1 MQQFL
6 KDLFPD
12 LAPDQELIEEIE
24 RRSSVREVEKGTI
37 IIDYGSYIHF
47 VPLVVRGLVKVMREN
62 SDGKEVLLYFL
73 SGGSTCAATFSCC
86 MIRKRSEVK
95 AIAEED
101 TTIIMI
107 PLEAADEW
115 MGKYTKWRNF
125 VMSMYDQ
132 RLFAMIDTVDKLAF
146 SKLDEKLWDYLT
158 ERVLYT
164 DNHTVEVSHQEIADD
179 LNASREAISRLLKK
193 LENQDKIKIHRNK
206 IELLEQQVI

>member
-6 KDLFPD
+6 KDLFPE

-47 VPLVVRGLVKVMREN
+47 VPLVVKGLVKVMREN

-73 SGGSTCAATFSCC
+73 AGGSTCAATFSCC
-86 MIRKRSEVK
+86 MVRKRSEVK

-125 VMSMYDQ
+125 VMTMYDQ

-164 DNHTVEVSHQEIADD
+164 DNNTVEVSHQEIADD

-193 LENQDKIKIHRNK
+193 LENQEKIKIHRNK
-206 IELLEQQVI
+206 IELLGQQVL

>member
-6 KDLFPD
+6 KDLFPE

-24 RRSSVREVEKGTI
+24 RRSSVREIEKGTT

-47 VPLVVRGLVKVMREN
+47 VPLVVKGLVKVMREN

-86 MIRKRSEVK
+86 MVRKRSEVK

-193 LENQDKIKIHRNK
+193 LENQEKIKIHRNK
-206 IELLEQQVI
+206 IELLEQQVT

>member
-6 KDLFPD
+6 KDLFPE

-37 IIDYGSYIHF
+37 IIDYGAYIHF
-47 VPLVVRGLVKVMREN
+47 VPLVVKGLVKVMREN

-86 MIRKRSEVK
+86 MVRKRSEVK

-193 LENQDKIKIHRNK
+193 LENQEKIKIHRNK
-206 IELLEQQVI
+206 IELLEQQVT